1 MKRSTAMFEIDDGP
15 FSMPGLSV
23 GHWTDESGSTGC
35 TVVLAERQVPAVVDV
50 RGGAPGTRETELL
63 GEGRLVQHADAI
75 LLSGGSAFGLA
86 AADGVMAWLR
96 ERGRGFPTRSIRV
109 PIVPSAVI
117 FDLKGDDPV
126 WPGRA
131 SGYAAV
137 GSATEMGWVSGKHGA
152 GAGATVAKAAGAPRA
167 GPSGLGVARIA
178 SNDWSVAAIFA
189 VNAYGDVYDDETGA
203 PLAVPLAS
211 DDGSAESSEDVLL
224 RTQVTPP
231 VGENTTIGVVAC
243 DRPLNRDILC
253 RLCVAAHSGMARV
266 IRPSHT
272 LVDGDTVFA
281 VAPDT
286 GSISNGLALQ
296 LTVAVQ
302 RVVARAVAN
311 AVRSAASNPAL
322 R

>member
-1 MKRSTAMFEIDDGP
+1 MIHEDDGP
-15 FSMPGLSV
+15 FSMPGLRV
-23 GHWTDESGSTGC
+23 GHWTDQSGSTGC
-35 TVVLAERQVPAVVDV
+35 TVVLAERQIPAVVDV

-96 ERGRGFPTRSIRV
+96 ERDRGFPTRSIRV

-117 FDLKGDDPV
+117 FDLNGDEPV
-126 WPGRA
+126 WPRRA

-137 GSATEMGWVSGKHGA
+137 GSATEMGWRSGRHGA
-152 GAGATVAKAAGAPRA
+152 GAGATVAGGAGASRA
-167 GPSGLGVARIA
+167 RPSGLGVARIV
-178 SNDWSVAAIFA
+178 SSDWSVAAMFA
-189 VNAYGDVYDDETGA
+189 VNAFGDVYDDETGA
-203 PLAVPLAS
+203 PLAIPLAGRS
-211 DDGSAESSEDVLL
+211 GATESSEDILL

-231 VGENTTIGVVAC
+231 LGENTTIGVVAC

-281 VAPDT
+281 LAPDT
-286 GSISNGLALQ
+286 GFVSNRLALQ

-302 RVVARAVAN
+302 RVVARAIAN
-311 AVRSAASNPAL
+311 AVRPVASSRATG
-322 R
+322 